1 MKTTGTCRSCA
12 ERTELE
18 KGICDVCRVAYGPR
32 VAELLARCQC
42 DPDFSSAF
50 LARLPAPARERFAA
64 LLAAKCMM
72 AGPRPGLSY
81 TRSRVRARI
90 VSV

>member
-12 ERTELE
+12 ERTELD
-18 KGICDVCRVAYGPR
+18 KGICEVCRLAYGPR
-32 VAELLARCQC
+32 VAELLARCQS

-64 LLAAKCMM
+64 LLAAKCLMT
-72 AGPRPGLSY
+72 GPRPGLSY
-81 TRSRVRARI
+81 TRPRPRPRVA
-90 VSV
+90 SA